1 MSLNKKALLEFLE
14 EVDNELTTKTTL
26 VAVGG
31 TAMTLIDVKPST
43 IDVDFTGPSEDI
55 DEFQR
60 VLKNV
65 PHGFEVHCWKDG
77 LVFSQIL
84 PGDYLRKSSQIKIR
98 TKNIMLKALQPVD
111 IVATKIGRLDERDWE
126 DIGDCVKEFKLKKDQ
141 IVKRAKQ
148 VEYVGREEN
157 YQINLDSVIRKFFK

>member
-1 MSLNKKALLEFLE
+1 MSLNKKALFEFLE
-14 EVDNELTTKTTL
+14 EVDNELNRKITL

-43 IDVDFTGPSEDI
+43 IDVDFTGPGEDI

-60 VLKNV
+60 VLKNM
-65 PHGFEVHCWKDG
+65 PHGFEVHCWKGG

-84 PGDYLRKSSQIKIR
+84 PEDYLRKSSQIKTR
-98 TKNIMLKALQPVD
+98 MKNIMLKALQPVD

-126 DIGDCVKEFKLKKDQ
+126 DIENCVKEFKLKKDQ

-157 YQINLDSVIRKFFK
+157 YQINLESVIRKLFK